1 MYTLEYCPQTLALVF
16 IDTSMYVHRFEY
28 CSYALVFTD
37 TSIHM
42 YKFEYCS
49 QTCICIYRHSIYVY
63 NFEYCS
69 QTCIDL
75 IDSSI
80 VVHWL
85 MLADVCVFTDTLC
98 VYLKVGVLVFIDLI
112 IDIYLLY
119 SVPDSRNLLLI
130 LFSLN
135 YLLHLIFSFVH
146 LDLLKFIQI

>member
-16 IDTSMYVHRFEY
+16 IDTSMYVYRFEY

-42 YKFEYCS
+42 YK
-49 QTCICIYRHSIYVY
+49 
-63 NFEYCS
+63 FEYCS

-112 IDIYLLY
+112 IDVYLLY